1 MPEQTPGSPDNTPE
15 IEATQPVSG
24 AVVDLNIERELKDS
38 YLTYAMSTIMD
49 RALPDVRDGLKP
61 SQRRIL
67 VAMHDLNL
75 GPRSKHRKCAKIC
88 GDVSGNYHPHGESVI
103 YPTLVRFGQDWTMR
117 VPLVNKQ
124 GNFGSIDGDP
134 PAAMRYTE
142 ARMSE
147 AASEMLA
154 DLELGTVEFQEN
166 YDGTMSEPMVLPGR
180 FPNLLVNGSTGIAVG
195 MACSIPPHNLGEVLD
210 AAVALIDNPEMS
222 LQELLEIIPG
232 PDFPTGGVILGRRG
246 IVESYAT
253 GRGRVTVRGEI
264 EVEDIPGSRDRQQL
278 VITSLPY
285 QLTGG
290 SLMEKIA
297 DAVSDERIKG
307 VSEARNEADMRNPVR
322 IVCELKK
329 GTDPAVVEQQLYQY
343 TPLKQTFSI
352 INIALAG
359 RRPMTMSLREM
370 LQHYLDHR
378 VEVIRRRTAF
388 LLREAQKKAHILE
401 GLIFAVCDIDEVIRI
416 IRASATRED
425 AIQALMAKRFQI
437 PAGHPYAP
445 KIPPRLMKS
454 LEQSGGAASLT
465 RVQAEAIGAMR
476 LIQLVGLEI
485 ERLVNDYSKL
495 VEQIEDYEDIL
506 ANQSRVFAIIKQ
518 DCADMKARFATPRR
532 TLIEEYDGD
541 IDIAD
546 LIEQKDVVVTIS
558 HEGYVK
564 RVPLETYRQQGRGGV
579 GIMASDSKDE
589 DFIEHVFVAS
599 THDDLLAFTDTGRV
613 FKMKVYELPEMSRQS
628 KGRALVNLVELRPGE
643 KGRAFLTISDFEKSS
658 DYLAFVSAQGIV
670 KRTALKEY
678 RNVNRTGIIAV
689 GLKEGDRLLNVV
701 LTKGDDD
708 LLLATSGGMAIR
720 FNEQDARLMGRSAAG
735 VKGIDLRADDEV
747 IGVTPVRMHTNSE
760 GARATLSPHFFLLT
774 ITEQGYGKRT
784 LVDEYLVQPEEGPA
798 RAQSRGGKGRAD
810 IRTGGDSGKA
820 AVALWV
826 KPGDDLVV
834 VSEHGMLVR
843 TAADSVRET
852 GRGTKGVRVVRL
864 REGDRVV
871 AAARVPGEEGD
882 PETTSTTED
891 TAE

>member
-1 MPEQTPGSPDNTPE
+1 MPEQTPGSPDITPE
-15 IEATQPVSG
+15 SDGPFQGI
-24 AVVDLNIERELKDS
+24 VVDLNIERELKDS

-147 AASEMLA
+147 AAAEMLA

-253 GRGRVTVRGEI
+253 GRGRVTVRGEVV
-264 EVEDIPGSRDRQQL
+264 VEDIPGSRDRQQL

-297 DAVSDERIKG
+297 DAVNDERIKG

-329 GTDPAVVEQQLYQY
+329 GTDPAVVEQQIYQY

-425 AIQALMAKRFQI
+425 AIQSLMAKRFQI
-437 PAGHPYAP
+437 PPGHPFAP
-445 KIPPRLMKS
+445 KIPPRLMRA
-454 LEQSGGAASLT
+454 LEKAGGGMSLT

-485 ERLVNDYSKL
+485 ERLVNDYTKL

-506 ANQSRVFAIIKQ
+506 ANQSRVFAIIKD

-658 DYLAFVSAQGIV
+658 DYLAFVSAHGIV

-689 GLKEGDRLLNVV
+689 GLKDGDRLLNVV

-735 VKGIDLRADDEV
+735 VKGIDLRSGDEV
-747 IGVTPVRMHTNSE
+747 IGVTPVRMHTTAE
-760 GARATLSPHFFLLT
+760 GARATLSPHFYLLT
-774 ITEQGYGKRT
+774 ITESGYGKRT

-820 AVALWV
+820 AVAMWV

-843 TAADSVRET
+843 TAADTVRET

-864 REGDRVV
+864 KAGDRVV

-882 PETTSTTED
+882 PEPSPASGEES
-891 TAE
+891 A